1 VDGMLSDLVAISVPS
16 GLLKAIA
23 EIPVFGC
30 ASDGLKGTVGKVVGC
45 GTRE

>member
-1 VDGMLSDLVAISVPS
+1 MLSDLVAINVPS

-23 EIPVFGC
+23 EIPVFDCG
-30 ASDGLKGTVGKVVGC
+30 SVGLKVTVGRVVGC